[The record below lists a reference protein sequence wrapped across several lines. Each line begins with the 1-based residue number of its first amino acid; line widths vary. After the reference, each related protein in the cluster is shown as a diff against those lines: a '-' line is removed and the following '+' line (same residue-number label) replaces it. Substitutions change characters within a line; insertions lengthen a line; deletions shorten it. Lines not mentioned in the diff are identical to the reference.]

1 MTTPSHP
8 TKKEEHVPLYRVQ
21 DSRRLV
27 IAVRLV
33 NFAPRVA
40 TPNAFKDCSFLG
52 PTTHTSSTNFLPVG
66 NVSGDLEV
74 ETGRRRKFGLHEIR
88 KLLTSIVNCP
98 VAAFQRRAPSD
109 H

>member
-52 PTTHTSSTNFLPVG
+52 PTTHTSSTNFLP
-66 NVSGDLEV
+66 
-74 ETGRRRKFGLHEIR
+74 GR
-88 KLLTSIVNCP
+88 TYP
-98 VAAFQRRAPSD
+98 VTWKSRRAEGGNLGCMKSVSC
-109 H
+109 